1 MGPETAIKSDTSEQ
15 DQPGERGGRLVERL
29 LSSNLVATDMA
40 RSENEVDTAFIK
52 LSTTPAVCREL
63 DELVKT
69 GLFGKSR
76 AEVAEQLLRER
87 LREVI
92 HLGWTTRSTGKE
104 PRA

>member
-1 MGPETAIKSDTSEQ
+1 MNSESSPVSRQ
-15 DQPGERGGRLVERL
+15 KIPGGVVKEAPSSTL
-29 LSSNLVATDMA
+29 LASKMA
-40 RSENEVDTAFIK
+40 RTENEVDTAFVK

-63 DELVKT
+63 DALVKT

-92 HLGWTTRSTGKE
+92 HAGWTKRNAGKE